1 MDHEEQVSPSEPS
14 ESKPKS
20 KAKKPAWKDLSPA
33 EMAAHL
39 LATPTL
45 ADRTW
50 TDEQRLKG
58 EKRDAFIRRILL
70 GETGETSETVD
81 TDETVGTDETAAQA
95 GIPAA
100 PAAAGASAVEK
111 LEALGVRGI
120 LRQLAQDGQIVDVRC
135 EMPQCYCF
143 RGRRYFEPISPG
155 ADWMPTA
162 DHYPRLKMHGG
173 RLTRDNVRLA
183 HRVCNQRDYGW
194 RMKINAMLGKRMSL
208 EEIAAHLNAQK
219 VPPIHGTNR
228 WTASSVR
235 KAFVS

>member
-1 MDHEEQVSPSEPS
+1 MDHEEQVS
-14 ESKPKS
+14 
-20 KAKKPAWKDLSPA
+20 
-33 EMAAHL
+33 
-39 LATPTL
+39 
-45 ADRTW
+45 
-50 TDEQRLKG
+50 
-58 EKRDAFIRRILL
+58 
-70 GETGETSETVD
+70 
-81 TDETVGTDETAAQA
+81 QA

-100 PAAAGASAVEK
+100 PAAAGASVVEK

-143 RGRRYFEPISPG
+143 RGRRYFDPRSPRS
-155 ADWMPTA
+155 DWSPTP
-162 DHYPRLKMHGG
+162 DHYPRLRAHGG
-173 RLTRDNVRLA
+173 HLTPDNVRLA
-183 HRVCNQRDYGW
+183 HLLCNRRDYGW